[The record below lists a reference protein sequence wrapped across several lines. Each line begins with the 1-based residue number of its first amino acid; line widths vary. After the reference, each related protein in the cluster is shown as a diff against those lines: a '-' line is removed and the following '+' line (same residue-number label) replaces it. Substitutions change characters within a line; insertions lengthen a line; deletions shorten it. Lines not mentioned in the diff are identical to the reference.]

1 MTIQSQALP
10 ELIIHHLDE
19 EPIQINEDTASSQ
32 EEEVELSIMQEK
44 IELQGILKNPAEEVE
59 KEDVELRIENCKST
73 IDEILETFYK
83 MNAFSAADEAQSL
96 EILNSSILEGN
107 FENIN
112 EADYSNEKKAEF
124 AIFLFMEFQFASE
137 IDVEINDELISKL
150 SESINS

>member
-112 EADYSNEKKAEF
+112 EAD
-124 AIFLFMEFQFASE
+124 
-137 IDVEINDELISKL
+137 
-150 SESINS
+150 